1 MMFINKFIDKVSLI
15 EARQGKDVVIPI
27 IEARGLRD
35 ELSKLLNDLY
45 EKQKKHV
52 VEEPVLK
59 VEIKG
64 MKF

>member
-1 MMFINKFIDKVSLI
+1 MFINKFIDKVSLI